1 MQARAKAKMIRI
13 SPRKV
18 RLVIDLIRGKDTAEA
33 DDILRFLDRGAAQPV
48 RKLLKSAVANATNNH
63 NMLEDAL
70 VVKEAFVD
78 VGPTLKRVLPR
89 ARGRADVIHK
99 RTSHITVVVEEK
111 HG

>member
-18 RLVIDLIRGKDTAEA
+18 RLVIDLIRGKDAAEA